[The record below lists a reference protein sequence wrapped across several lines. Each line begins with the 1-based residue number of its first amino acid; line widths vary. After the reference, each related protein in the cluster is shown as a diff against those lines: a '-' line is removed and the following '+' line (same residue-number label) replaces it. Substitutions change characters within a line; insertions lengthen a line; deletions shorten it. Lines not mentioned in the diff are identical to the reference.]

1 MRKILLVIQRE
12 YLTRVRKTSFWVL
25 TILVPI
31 LVAGLYAVPIILAT
45 KPLEQSHVLVVD
57 ETDVFV
63 QEFRSSESISY
74 HDAGSLEYAKNQIKN
89 GDSADVIVYIPAR
102 SNTIPNDAFMYYYS
116 DAPSLNVQ
124 SDIENQLQRILRD
137 RILLDVYGISPDDYD
152 LITNTHIKLHT
163 SDIET
168 GRDGFLEVK
177 VVVGILLALL
187 VFMAVFIFGSQVM
200 RGVMEEKG
208 NRILEIIVCS
218 VKPFQLMMGKVVG
231 VGLVGLTQF
240 LLWVLLSGVAMVG
253 VSISNSDLLEQAAAR
268 QEMTSVATK
277 GSEAV
282 AQMEAQQ
289 QAAPISEAVQGLT
302 AINFPLIVGMFL
314 LYFLVGYLLY
324 ATLFAAAGSL
334 VDSETDSQQF
344 TLPITIPLLL
354 SFLMLPALIN
364 EPSGSL
370 AQWLSIIPFTSPVA
384 MMFRIP
390 FGVPL
395 WQVLL
400 SVGLLLA
407 TFPLCVWLAAKT
419 YRWGIL
425 HYGKRTTYRDVWK
438 VLRMN
443 KQKSDSSQEKKKL

>member
-1 MRKILLVIQRE
+1 MKKILLVIQRE

-31 LVAGLYAVPIILAT
+31 LVVGLYAIPIILAS
-45 KPLEQSHVLVVD
+45 KPLEKSCVLVVD
-57 ETDVFV
+57 ETGIF
-63 QEFRSSESISY
+63 EHAFRSSESIVY
-74 HDAGSLEYAKNQIKN
+74 QDAGSLDYAEQQVKQ
-89 GDSADVIVYIPAR
+89 GDSADAIVYIPAR
-102 SNTIPNDAFMYYYS
+102 TNTIPNDAFMYYYS
-116 DAPSLNVQ
+116 DAPSMHVQ

-137 RILLDVYGISPDDYD
+137 RILLDVHGISSDDYE
-152 LITNTHIKLHT
+152 LITNTKIHLH
-163 SDIET
+163 SNDIET

-177 VVVGILLALL
+177 VAIGILLAVL

-208 NRILEIIVCS
+208 SRILEIIVCS

-231 VGLVGLTQF
+231 IGLVGLTQF
-240 LLWVLLSGVAMVG
+240 LLWVLLSGVAIVG
-253 VSISNSDLLEQAAAR
+253 VSLSNADLLEQAAAR
-268 QEMTSVATK
+268 QEVTSVATK
-277 GSEAV
+277 GVEAA

-289 QAAPISEAVQGLT
+289 QATPISDAVQGLT

-344 TLPITIPLLL
+344 TLPLTIPLLL
-354 SFLMLPALIN
+354 TFLLLPALIN

-390 FGVPL
+390 FGVPT

-400 SVGLLLA
+400 SIALLLL

-425 HYGKRTTYRDVWK
+425 RYGKKISFGDLWHA
-438 VLRMN
+438 LRM
-443 KQKSDSSQEKKKL
+443 KI